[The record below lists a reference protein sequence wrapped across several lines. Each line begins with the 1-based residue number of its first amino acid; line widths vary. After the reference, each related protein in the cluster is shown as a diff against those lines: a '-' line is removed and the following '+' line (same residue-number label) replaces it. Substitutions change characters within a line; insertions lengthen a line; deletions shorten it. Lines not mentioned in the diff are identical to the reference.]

1 MFGGIMKRLIAIVL
15 SVSFVFVFFAC
26 RNVESGSKAKD
37 LTVSIGE
44 SVSSAKK
51 ASKHNITTDALK
63 SGQTDFEVYA
73 TSDKAYPV
81 KLSEK
86 NVQDILSGST
96 AIVQTTEG
104 GMKVKIGSKRPA
116 PATRSSGW

>member
-1 MFGGIMKRLIAIVL
+1 MKRLIAIIL
-15 SVSFVFVFFAC
+15 SVSFVFFAC

-44 SVSSAKK
+44 SVSSAKN
-51 ASKHNITTDALK
+51 ASKHNITADALK

-104 GMKVKIGSKRPA
+104 GMKVKIGSKSPA
-116 PATRSSGW
+116 PATKSSGW

>member
-1 MFGGIMKRLIAIVL
+1 MKRLLAIVL
-15 SVSFVFVFFAC
+15 SVSFVSFFFAC
-26 RNVESGSKAKD
+26 RNVDSGSHAGD

-51 ASKHNITTDALK
+51 ASKHNITLDSLK
-63 SGQTDFEVYA
+63 SGQTDFEISTV
-73 TSDKAYPV
+73 SGKAYPV

-96 AIVQTTEG
+96 AIVQTADG
-104 GMKVKIGSKRPA
+104 GMKVKIGTKKRPA
-116 PATRSSGW
+116 PAPSSGGSGW

>member
-1 MFGGIMKRLIAIVL
+1 MKRRLAIAL
-15 SVSFVFVFFAC
+15 SVSFVFIFFASW
-26 RNVESGSKAKD
+26 NVDSVSGADVKN

-51 ASKHNITTDALK
+51 ASKHNITVDALK

-73 TSDKAYPV
+73 APGKAYPV

-86 NVQDILSGST
+86 NVEDILSGST

-104 GMKVKIGSKRPA
+104 GMKVKVGSERPA
-116 PATRSSGW
+116 PATKKSGW